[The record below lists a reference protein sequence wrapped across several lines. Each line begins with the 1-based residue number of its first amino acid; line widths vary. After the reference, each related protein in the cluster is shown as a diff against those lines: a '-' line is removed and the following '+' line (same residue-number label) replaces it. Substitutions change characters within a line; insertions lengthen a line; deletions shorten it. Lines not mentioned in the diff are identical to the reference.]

1 MTRSQSEQGGPLSPQ
16 ARDATDSG
24 RRRDAPGTLHH
35 VTNRGVARRGIFET
49 EAEIRFFLS
58 LVARAVRRGWWRV
71 HVYTVLHTHFHLLVQ
86 VGDQSLS
93 RTMRWTLFRY
103 ARRFNRT
110 RRREGPLFTARFF
123 SRPVRSLTYRRVV
136 VGYIDDNPVAA
147 GLTPSAAAYPHGSA
161 KHYGESTG
169 PLWLDEDLVNGLLY
183 DILGRPREPGD
194 YEMVFG
200 GRGRPAQK
208 WIVERRLK
216 EDPGSADPMDDLLTA
231 PADRIRSWLVSRAKL
246 ADGRE
251 LPPPV
256 VTPQAV
262 DDTLQRASSSNPTWK
277 VRIETRASSGWQFL
291 RVGLL
296 HDMVRLTGGEIAA
309 RASLSRTQVY
319 RRVRQHRRLLAANPD
334 YASCCAKVLQEA
346 LRTDHGTT
354 P

>member
-1 MTRSQSEQGGPLSPQ
+1 MARRQSDQGGPPGAQ
-16 ARDATDSG
+16 ARDVTDSG

-35 VTNRGVARRGIFET
+35 VTNRGVARRGIFEN

-71 HVYTVLHTHFHLLVQ
+71 HVYTVLHTHFHLLVR

-93 RTMRWTLFRY
+93 RTMRWVLFRY

-123 SRPVRSLTYRRVV
+123 SRPVRSLSYRRIV
-136 VGYIDDNPVAA
+136 VGYIDDNAVAA

-161 KHYGESTG
+161 RHYRASTG
-169 PLWLDEDLVNGLLY
+169 PLWLDKDLVDGLFY
-183 DILGRPREPGD
+183 DLLGRPGEPGD

-200 GRGRPAQK
+200 ARGNPAQK
-208 WIVERRLK
+208 WIVERRLQ
-216 EDPGSADPMDDLLTA
+216 EAPGSDDPIDELLTA
-231 PADRIRSWLVSRAKL
+231 PPDRIRSWLVSRATL
-246 ADGRE
+246 ADGKD

-262 DDTLQRASSSNPTWK
+262 ENTLQHASSSNPTWK
-277 VRIETRASSGWQFL
+277 VRIETRASSGWQVL

-319 RRVRQHRRLLAANPD
+319 RRARQHRRLLAANPD
-334 YASCCAKVLQEA
+334 YAARCAEVLQEA
-346 LRTDHGTT
+346 LRIDHGW